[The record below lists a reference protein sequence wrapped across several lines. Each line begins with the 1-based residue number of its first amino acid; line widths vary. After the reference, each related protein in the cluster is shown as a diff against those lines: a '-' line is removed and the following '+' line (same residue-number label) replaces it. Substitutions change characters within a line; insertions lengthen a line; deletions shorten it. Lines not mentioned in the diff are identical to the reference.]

1 MTGDAVQLGTDATE
15 EAVKIGIKAIN
26 NVPKILEE
34 KVSFAQGVGKTIEE
48 TSGQVKEVHS
58 SKKSFLHF
66 QPLWKC
72 SFYVFFQGLED
83 ASTQVKVASAFAKT
97 YGEFAVG
104 NLLKFFDVS
113 SVFYSTYM

>member
-1 MTGDAVQLGTDATE
+1 MY
-15 EAVKIGIKAIN
+15 
-26 NVPKILEE
+26 
-34 KVSFAQGVGKTIEE
+34 
-48 TSGQVKEVHS
+48 
-58 SKKSFLHF
+58 
-66 QPLWKC
+66 
-72 SFYVFFQGLED
+72 FYVFFQGLED